1 MFGSG
6 WYRICRNVNQLCL
19 QLLSFILVWDR
30 GLLHVH
36 TKAAFWHSW
45 LPSLAGPCFT
55 NCRQLNSIQ
64 LRRNVAKARRSS
76 GSAHA
81 PPPGCNY
88 ETASSAES
96 RAPKRQTIDLAKF
109 IFSFP
114 SHIFF
119 QTSEATISL
128 FMWLS
133 LLQYVTEHWCIL
145 QKLWNNK
152 LGFICFILSSN
163 ILPEFLSFFAK
174 NLHFKKKKKKK
185 NLKSELKRGHENKVW
200 ASDGKLKINFAR
212 PYEGPIHQ
220 SIWHRPQI
228 SFLWILEALRA
239 KTK

>member
-1 MFGSG
+1 MLNDTSVASAGS
-6 WYRICRNVNQLCL
+6 YIRTCRRIRNSKKIATIRDFHQNICVNSTNRICRNVNQLCL
-19 QLLSFILVWDR
+19 HLLSFILVWDT

-96 RAPKRQTIDLAKF
+96 RAPKRQTIGLAKF

-174 NLHFKKKKKKK
+174 NLHFKKK
-185 NLKSELKRGHENKVW
+185 NLK
-200 ASDGKLKINFAR
+200 KILIVNWNAGMKIKC
-212 PYEGPIHQ
+212 GPVMGN
-220 SIWHRPQI
+220 
-228 SFLWILEALRA
+228 
-239 KTK
+239 